1 MKAAP
6 VFELTS
12 PSLAAL
18 LRSQTE
24 IGQAGTIKG
33 ICKAVGELRG
43 SAPDADIILA
53 AWRQALHFGPAAQQ
67 VLIEFIENELDGD

>member
-12 PSLAAL
+12 PSLAAM
-18 LRSQTE
+18 LRSQSDL
-24 IGQAGTIKG
+24 GQATTIKG
-33 ICKAVGELRG
+33 ICKAVSELRG

-67 VLIEFIENELDGD
+67 VLIEFIEDELESD